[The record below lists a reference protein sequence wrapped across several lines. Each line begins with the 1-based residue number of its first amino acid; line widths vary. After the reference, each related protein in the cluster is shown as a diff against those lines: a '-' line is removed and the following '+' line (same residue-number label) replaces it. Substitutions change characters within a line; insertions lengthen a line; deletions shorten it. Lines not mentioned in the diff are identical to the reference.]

1 MTWSWLAL
9 VASALGVAAIV
20 GAAAAIVVAGIKHGP
35 LTAEEV
41 KIKAGERLSATK
53 LYKHA
58 AAIADT
64 IVSAIYGELKLLK
77 AKDGHKS
84 FDAEKE
90 WIQPGYV
97 FLCRALAAT
106 GSPIELETFGA
117 ILSIMGEY

>member
-1 MTWSWLAL
+1 MC
-9 VASALGVAAIV
+9 
-20 GAAAAIVVAGIKHGP
+20 AAAAIVVAGIKHGP